1 MEGIDRTDPSTTAL
15 TRPPAATAS
24 DDDVA
29 TMALTTVREVTN
41 ELVRLIRDTAAQAT
55 DGWSIASVV
64 RPLVP
69 EIEQAFEDR
78 AALDAEVRKLRTI
91 LAGTDT
97 RLRDLEAQLAAR
109 QSGWNAERLALETEA
124 AREREQARTHA
135 EELVRLRAEF
145 DLMTARE
152 RRVREQME
160 ASSARAHA
168 DREETLRLARE
179 MVQAAEEARLAIVN
193 EVDRLRSSLAN
204 EHATLVEIQ
213 HERSQATQ
221 GAAALEGELVRARQ
235 MLEQLEASRAGTAGE
250 LSLTRAS
257 LVHTEGELL
266 AAQHE
271 YQLAQVQLNK
281 LCSAHDDLIEDRAQ
295 LAARLHDAKERDARL
310 RLHITNLEQRIQT
323 ARDVTPAATAST
335 PVTPHQSTAEVATSP
350 LALELSRAEERARG
364 LENELAKAKATA
376 SAATT
381 RVETL
386 QAETRAAELARLA
399 TAAEALALRAS
410 VAALERAARDAVE
423 NAVAPPA
430 PAAAP
435 IPQDDVEAV
444 DLAPVAQDMPIL
456 ELLDDEADTVAE
468 EPVETQ
474 PEPIEALICAD
485 DVPLATEPIA
495 DEAAAIEPDMHAG
508 TVVVFDA
515 DDAWDAPCG
524 VTTHYVPLGP
534 EACDRVRELDPACG
548 VVNLAAPGALA
559 TVVALRIAKITTP
572 LWGCAIG
579 ASGGVALG
587 RFDVIARPVDAESVR
602 TQLEGRVP
610 AGANVITVGSDSS
623 TLIPL
628 RQGLL
633 QGGMS
638 VRTAWNRQQ
647 AADLAASV
655 HPDVVILDLASDTVG
670 LADFVVELTRCATPP
685 LVVLVPATPQ
695 HLDDFGAA
703 LAQCGDGTPLA
714 RTDLVEAAIRD
725 AR

>member
-281 LCSAHDDLIEDRAQ
+281 LCSAHDDLVEDRAQ

-386 QAETRAAELARLA
+386 QAETRAAEQARLA

-444 DLAPVAQDMPIL
+444 DLAPV
-456 ELLDDEADTVAE
+456 TE
-468 EPVETQ
+468 ESIETQ
-474 PEPIEALICAD
+474 PEPIETSLCAD
-485 DVPLATEPIA
+485 DMPLVTEPIA
-495 DEAAAIEPDMHAG
+495 DEPLAIAPDLTTG

-515 DDAWDAPCG
+515 DDSWDAPCG
-524 VTTHYVPLGP
+524 VTTHHMPLGP

-579 ASGGVALG
+579 ASGGVTLG
-587 RFDVIARPVDAESVR
+587 RFDVIARPVDAEAVR

-655 HPDVVILDLASDTVG
+655 HPDVVILDLASDTAG

-714 RTDLVEAAIRD
+714 RTDLVEAAIRG
-725 AR
+725 AH